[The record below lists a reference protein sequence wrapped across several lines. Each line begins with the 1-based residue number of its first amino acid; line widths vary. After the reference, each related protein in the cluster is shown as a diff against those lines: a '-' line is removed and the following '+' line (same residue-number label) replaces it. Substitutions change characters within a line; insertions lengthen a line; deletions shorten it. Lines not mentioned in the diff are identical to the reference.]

1 MTEMSKIKLHY
12 TTQPFI
18 VSSKNTNFTAREP
31 MLMMLVKQG
40 AMIDAKDSNGMT
52 PLHHAAMKKDPQT
65 LQQNAKIIERLVTFG
80 ANIDSQMKDGSTPL
94 HLACQSDSFA
104 NAKVLVSLPLTH
116 QPM

>member
-65 LQQNAKIIERLVTFG
+65 L
-80 ANIDSQMKDGSTPL
+80 
-94 HLACQSDSFA
+94 
-104 NAKVLVSLPLTH
+104 
-116 QPM
+116 